1 MFEQQNTPTA
11 ALPVLEPEGRPELS
25 GLNWSPYAERLRHA
39 EEHLKAFQLL
49 AENDRGDLII
59 GMHAHRALEH
69 GMKALL
75 HAHKSPPSRGR
86 PRSELSALLH
96 AHKSPHRQ
104 TRNLAEL
111 LGNVRYRDPELRD
124 FQLSLPLAVYQD
136 YSWDNRCQRRQQLKL
151 TRFPDYKER
160 TLADVR
166 TIINRA
172 KQVRKLNE
180 EEQNRHA

>member
-25 GLNWSPYAERLRHA
+25 GLNRSPYAERLRHA
-39 EEHLKAFQLL
+39 EEHLSAFQLL
-49 AENDRGDLII
+49 AKNDRADLSI
-59 GMHAHRALEH
+59 GMHTHRALEH

-75 HAHKSPPSRGR
+75 HAPK
-86 PRSELSALLH
+86 A
-96 AHKSPHRQ
+96 PHRQ

-111 LGNVRYRDPELRD
+111 LDNVRYRDLELRD
-124 FQLSLPLAVYQD
+124 FQPSLPLAVCQD
-136 YSWDNRCQRRQQLKL
+136 YSWDNRCQRRQQPKL

-160 TLADVR
+160 TLADAR

-172 KQVRKLNE
+172 NQVRKLNE
-180 EEQNRHA
+180 EKQSHHA

>member
-11 ALPVLEPEGRPELS
+11 ALPVLEPERRPELS

-39 EEHLKAFQLL
+39 EDHLKAFQVL
-49 AENDRGDLII
+49 AENDRADLSI
-59 GMHAHRALEH
+59 GMHSHRALEH

-75 HAHKSPPSRGR
+75 HAPK
-86 PRSELSALLH
+86 A
-96 AHKSPHRQ
+96 PHRQ

-111 LGNVRYRDPELRD
+111 LDNVRYRDPELRD
-124 FQLSLPLAVYQD
+124 FQLSLPVAVYQD
-136 YSWDNRCQRRQQLKL
+136 YSWDNRCQRRQQPKL

-160 TLADVR
+160 IIADAQV
-166 TIINRA
+166 IIDRA

-180 EEQNRHA
+180 EKQNRHA